1 MTPVYPLSRGHIR
14 LNISNQDRFEGPKRV
29 QLVEI
34 RPTGPLGVRF
44 PQESDPKRP
53 LAALIWHFLAQN
65 PPLPPS
71 LGGRAIF
78 HSFSPFLVLLSPPK
92 GKKTVPLGP
101 QTIFW
106 GGTYQNLHHTLLYVM
121 ARGKILALDRGY
133 TGGGQGVILTKFWP
147 NSPKKRRKNVKN
159 RREWTPSTFLG
170 QNRSQMTL

>member
-53 LAALIWHFLAQN
+53 LAALIWHFLAQK

-71 LGGRAIF
+71 LGGEGNFSLIF
-78 HSFSPFLVLLSPPK
+78 PISSASESSK
-92 GKKTVPLGP
+92 G
-101 QTIFW
+101 
-106 GGTYQNLHHTLLYVM
+106 
-121 ARGKILALDRGY
+121 
-133 TGGGQGVILTKFWP
+133 
-147 NSPKKRRKNVKN
+147 
-159 RREWTPSTFLG
+159 
-170 QNRSQMTL
+170 